1 MGLDAHRKR
10 HLTSLHATMV
20 FTWSGREA
28 EPKAALQVS
37 GQISVLGAIKESVL
51 SGFCGTNF
59 GLKLL
64 PHVVIKL

>member
-51 SGFCGTNF
+51 SGF
-59 GLKLL
+59 
-64 PHVVIKL
+64 